1 MRAIK
6 DAFRGIFKHFWMSL
20 ASIIIMAAC
29 MLIMGSAVLIVSNL
43 NAFVVQMQ
51 KEDEVV
57 VFIDENATEEQSDA
71 LGNQLRGHENVAEVY
86 YVSQDEALEEYMSM
100 FPDQEDMFDNLKDH
114 NPLRASYHIK
124 VADLERY
131 DETLDEV
138 ATFSQVANI
147 RSSSDVV
154 NTLVSLRQAV
164 SVAGMAIVAVL
175 LFVSIFIVSNTIR
188 MTIFARRTEISIM
201 KYVGATDGY
210 IRRPFVLEGV
220 ILGLVAFGIT
230 YATQWYVY
238 DRLLA
243 PAVNQLALFAPIAWN
258 SIQWYVLGG
267 FGLFA
272 VLMGSLGS
280 LIPMRK
286 HLHV

>member
-1 MRAIK
+1 MRVLK
-6 DAFRGIFKHFWMSL
+6 DAFHGIFKHFWMSV

-29 MLIMGSAVLIVSNL
+29 MLIMGSAVLIVANL

-57 VFIDENATEEQSDA
+57 IFIDENATAEQSDA

-86 YVSQDEALEEYMSM
+86 YVSQDQALEEYMSM
-100 FPDQEDMFDNLKDH
+100 FPDQEDMFDNLKEN

-131 DETLDEV
+131 DQTLAQIAE
-138 ATFSQVANI
+138 FSQVANI
-147 RSSSDVV
+147 RSSSEVV
-154 NTLVSLRQAV
+154 NTLVALRQAV

-175 LFVSIFIVSNTIR
+175 LFVSVFIVSNTIR

-220 ILGLVAFGIT
+220 ILGLIAFGIT
-230 YATQWYVY
+230 FFTQWYVY
-238 DRLLA
+238 DKLLA
-243 PAVNQLALFAPIAWN
+243 PAVNQLALFAPIAWT

-272 VLMGSLGS
+272 LLMGSLGS

>member
-1 MRAIK
+1 MRAIR

-29 MLIMGSAVLIVSNL
+29 MLIMGSAVLIISNL

-57 VFIDENATEEQSDA
+57 VFIDENATDDQAEA
-71 LGNQLRGHENVAEVY
+71 LEKQLRGHENVNEVY
-86 YVSQDEALEEYMSM
+86 YVSQDEALKEYMGM
-100 FPDQEDMFDNLKDH
+100 FPDQEDMFDNLKEN

-124 VADLERY
+124 IADLERY
-131 DETLDEV
+131 DETLGEI
-138 ATFSQVANI
+138 AKFSQVANI

-154 NTLVSLRQAV
+154 NTLVAIRRAV
-164 SVAGMAIVAVL
+164 GVAGMAIVAVL

-210 IRRPFVLEGV
+210 IRRPFVWEGV
-220 ILGLVAFGIT
+220 ILGLVAFGMT
-230 YATQWYVY
+230 YFTQWYVY
-238 DRLLA
+238 DKLLA
-243 PAVNQLALFAPIAWN
+243 PAVNQLALFAPIAWSN
-258 SIQWYVLGG
+258 IWWMVLSG
-267 FGLFA
+267 FALFA
-272 VLMGSLGS
+272 LLMGTLGS

>member
-1 MRAIK
+1 MRVLK
-6 DAFRGIFKHFWMSL
+6 DAFRGIFKHYWMSV

-29 MLIMGSAVLIVSNL
+29 MLIMGSAVLIVGNL

-71 LGNQLRGHENVAEVY
+71 LGDQLRGHENVAQVE
-86 YVSQDEALEEYMSM
+86 YVSQDEALEEYMGM
-100 FPDQEDMFDNLKDH
+100 FPDQESMFDNLKEH

-124 VADLERY
+124 IADLERY
-131 DETLDEV
+131 DQTLGQIAE
-138 ATFSQVANI
+138 FSQVANI

-154 NTLVSLRQAV
+154 NTLVTLRHV
-164 SVAGMAIVAVL
+164 VGIAGMAIVAVL

-210 IRRPFVLEGV
+210 IRRPFVMEGV
-220 ILGLVAFGIT
+220 ILGLYAFG
-230 YATQWYVY
+230 AAFAMQWSVY
-238 DRLLA
+238 DKLLA
-243 PAVNQLALFAPIAWN
+243 PAVNQLALFAPIAWVD
-258 SIQWYVLGG
+258 IRWYVLGG
-267 FGLFA
+267 FALFA
-272 VLMGSLGS
+272 LLMGTLGS
-280 LIPMRK
+280 MIPMRK

>member
-1 MRAIK
+1 MRALG
-6 DAFRGIFKHFWMSL
+6 DAFRGIFKHFWMSF
-20 ASIIIMAAC
+20 ASVIIMTAC
-29 MLIMGSAVLIVSNL
+29 MIIMGSAVLIVSNL

-86 YVSQDEALEEYMSM
+86 YVSQDKALEEYMSM
-100 FPDQEDMFDNLKDH
+100 FPDQEDMFENLKDH

-131 DETLDEV
+131 DETLDEI
-138 ATFSQVANI
+138 AKFSQVANI
-147 RSSSDVV
+147 RSSSEVV
-154 NTLVSLRQAV
+154 NTLVALRQAV

-220 ILGLVAFGIT
+220 ILGLVASIGAFE
-230 YATQWYVY
+230 AQWYIY
-238 DRLLA
+238 NGLLA
-243 PAVNQLALFAPIAWN
+243 PMVTKLALFSPIAWN
-258 SIQWYVLGG
+258 DIWYYVLGG
-267 FGLFA
+267 FGAFA
-272 VLMGSLGS
+272 ILMGVLGS

>member
-1 MRAIK
+1 
-6 DAFRGIFKHFWMSL
+6 MSV

-57 VFIDENATEEQSDA
+57 VFIDENATQEQSDA

-86 YVSQDEALEEYMSM
+86 YVSQDEALEEYMGM
-100 FPDQEDMFDNLKDH
+100 FPDQESMFDNLKEH

-131 DETLDEV
+131 DQTLGQIAE
-138 ATFSQVANI
+138 FSQVANI

-154 NTLVSLRQAV
+154 NTLVAIRRAV

-175 LFVSIFIVSNTIR
+175 LFVSVFIVSNTIR

-210 IRRPFVLEGV
+210 IRRPFVMEGV
-220 ILGLVAFGIT
+220 ILGLIAFGIT
-230 YATQWYVY
+230 FFTQWYVY
-238 DRLLA
+238 DQLLA
-243 PAVNQLALFAPIAWN
+243 PAVNQLALFAPIAWT

-272 VLMGSLGS
+272 LLMGSLGS

>member
-1 MRAIK
+1 MRVFK
-6 DAFRGIFKHFWMSL
+6 DACSGIFKHFWMSV

-29 MLIMGSAVLIVSNL
+29 MLIMGSAVLIVANL

-57 VFIDENATEEQSDA
+57 VFIDENATEDQSNA
-71 LGNQLRGHENVAEVY
+71 LGDQLRAHENVAEVY
-86 YVSQDEALEEYMSM
+86 YVSQDEALQEYMSM
-100 FPDQEDMFDNLKDH
+100 FPDQEDMFDNLKEH

-131 DETLDEV
+131 DQTIE
-138 ATFSQVANI
+138 QVAQFDQVVNI
-147 RSSSDVV
+147 RSSSEVV
-154 NTLVSLRQAV
+154 NTLVALRQAV
-164 SVAGMAIVAVL
+164 SVAGMAIVLVL

-220 ILGLVAFGIT
+220 ILGLIAFACT
-230 YATQWYVY
+230 YFTQWYVY
-238 DRLLA
+238 NFLLA
-243 PAVNQLALFAPIAWN
+243 PAVKQLALFAPIEWA
-258 SIQWYVLGG
+258 SVQWYVVGG

-272 VLMGSLGS
+272 VLMGALGS

>member
-1 MRAIK
+1 MRAIR

-29 MLIMGSAVLIVSNL
+29 MLIMGSAVLIISNL

-71 LGNQLRGHENVAEVY
+71 LEDQLRGHENVNEVY
-86 YVSQDEALEEYMSM
+86 YVSQDEALKEYMAM
-100 FPDQEDMFDNLKDH
+100 FPDQEDMFDNLKEN

-124 VADLERY
+124 IADLERY
-131 DETLDEV
+131 DETLGEI
-138 ATFSQVANI
+138 AEFSQVANI

-154 NTLVSLRQAV
+154 NTLVAIRRAV
-164 SVAGMAIVAVL
+164 GVAGMAIVAVL

-210 IRRPFVLEGV
+210 IRRPFVWEGV
-220 ILGLVAFGIT
+220 ILGLVAFGMT
-230 YATQWYVY
+230 YFTQWYVY
-238 DRLLA
+238 DKLLA
-243 PAVNQLALFAPIAWN
+243 PAVNQLALFAPIAWSN
-258 SIQWYVLGG
+258 IWWMVLSG
-267 FGLFA
+267 FALFA
-272 VLMGSLGS
+272 LLMGTLGS

>member
-1 MRAIK
+1 MRAIR

-29 MLIMGSAVLIVSNL
+29 MLIMGSAVLIVGNL

-71 LGNQLRGHENVAEVY
+71 LEDQLRGHENVNEVY
-86 YVSQDEALEEYMSM
+86 YVSQDDALKEYMSM
-100 FPDQEDMFDNLKDH
+100 FPDQEDMFDNLKEN

-124 VADLERY
+124 IADLERY
-131 DETLDEV
+131 DETLGEI
-138 ATFSQVANI
+138 AEFSQVANI

-154 NTLVSLRQAV
+154 NTLVALRQAV
-164 SVAGMAIVAVL
+164 SVAGIAIVAVL

-188 MTIFARRTEISIM
+188 MTIFARRTEINIM

-210 IRRPFVLEGV
+210 IRRPFVWEGV
-220 ILGLVAFGIT
+220 ILGLVSFGIT
-230 YATQWYVY
+230 YFTQWYVY
-238 DRLLA
+238 DKLLA
-243 PAVNQLALFAPIAWN
+243 PAVKQLALFAPIEWTG
-258 SIQWYVLGG
+258 IWWIVLAG
-267 FGLFA
+267 FALFA
-272 VLMGSLGS
+272 LLMGTLGS

>member
-1 MRAIK
+1 MRVLK
-6 DAFRGIFKHFWMSL
+6 DAFHGILKHFWMSV

-29 MLIMGSAVLIVSNL
+29 MLIMGSAVLIVANL

-57 VFIDENATEEQSDA
+57 VFIDENATAEQSDA

-86 YVSQDEALEEYMSM
+86 YVSQDQALQEYMSM
-100 FPDQEDMFDNLKDH
+100 FPDQEDMFDNLKEN

-131 DETLDEV
+131 DQTLAQIAE
-138 ATFSQVANI
+138 FSLVANI
-147 RSSSDVV
+147 RSSSEVV
-154 NTLVSLRQAV
+154 NTLVALRQAV

-175 LFVSIFIVSNTIR
+175 LFVSVFIVSNTIR

-210 IRRPFVLEGV
+210 IRRPFVMEGV
-220 ILGLVAFGIT
+220 ILGLIAFAIT
-230 YATQWYVY
+230 FFTQWYVY
-238 DRLLA
+238 DKLLA
-243 PAVNQLALFAPIAWN
+243 PAVNQLALFAPIPWT

-272 VLMGSLGS
+272 LLMGSLGS

>member
-1 MRAIK
+1 MRAIR
-6 DAFRGIFKHFWMSL
+6 DAFHGIFKHFWMSL

-29 MLIMGSAVLIVSNL
+29 MLIMGSAVLIVANL

-57 VFIDENATEEQSDA
+57 VFIDENATEEQSMA
-71 LGNQLRGHENVAEVY
+71 LEDQLRGHENVNEVY
-86 YVSQDEALEEYMSM
+86 YVSQDDALEEYMGM
-100 FPDQEDMFDNLKDH
+100 FPDQEDMFDNLKDN

-124 VADLERY
+124 IADLERY
-131 DETLDEV
+131 DETLGEI
-138 ATFSQVANI
+138 AEFSQVANI

-154 NTLVSLRQAV
+154 NTLVAIRRAV
-164 SVAGMAIVAVL
+164 GVAGMAIVAVL
-175 LFVSIFIVSNTIR
+175 LFVSIFIVANTIR

-210 IRRPFVLEGV
+210 IRRPFVWEGV
-220 ILGLVAFGIT
+220 ILGLVAFGMT
-230 YATQWYVY
+230 YFTQWYVY
-238 DRLLA
+238 DKLLA
-243 PAVNQLALFAPIAWN
+243 PAVNQLALFAPIAW
-258 SIQWYVLGG
+258 SGIWWMVLTG
-267 FGLFA
+267 FALFA
-272 VLMGSLGS
+272 LLMGTLGS

>member
-1 MRAIK
+1 MRAIR

-29 MLIMGSAVLIVSNL
+29 MLIMGSAVLIISNL

-57 VFIDENATEEQSDA
+57 VFIDENATDDQAEA
-71 LGNQLRGHENVAEVY
+71 LEKQLRGHENVNEVY
-86 YVSQDEALEEYMSM
+86 YVSQDEALKEYMGM
-100 FPDQEDMFDNLKDH
+100 FPDQEDMFDNLKEN

-124 VADLERY
+124 IADLERY
-131 DETLDEV
+131 DETLGEI
-138 ATFSQVANI
+138 AKFSQVANI

-154 NTLVSLRQAV
+154 NTLVAIRRAV
-164 SVAGMAIVAVL
+164 GVAGMAIVAVL

-210 IRRPFVLEGV
+210 IRRPFVWEGV
-220 ILGLVAFGIT
+220 ILGLVAFGMT
-230 YATQWYVY
+230 YFTQWYVY
-238 DRLLA
+238 DKMLA
-243 PAVNQLALFAPIAWN
+243 PAVNQLALFAPIAWSN
-258 SIQWYVLGG
+258 IWWMVCCG
-267 FGLFA
+267 FALFA
-272 VLMGSLGS
+272 LLMGTLGS